1 MRQRAEHHSRVEKAL
16 RTKRENSA
24 DILDQSHHSTGFVEA
39 MHGHMQ
45 GTRTMLPDTNRDE
58 HKHTAFS
65 NFTCHSIFDSLR
77 WICALKT
84 HNATRRQNRIPI
96 FARNLHMSS
105 TCMFRDSVFALIPDL
120 QVRATKLTNRWISGC
135 WRRRIV

>member
-24 DILDQSHHSTGFVEA
+24 DILDQSHHSNRVCRSNARTYA
-39 MHGHMQ
+39 

-96 FARNLHMSS
+96 FARNSICHL
-105 TCMFRDSVFALIPDL
+105 
-120 QVRATKLTNRWISGC
+120 RACFVTPYSR
-135 WRRRIV
+135 